1 MQYIMIIEDDP
12 AIKEDKKCHQSG
24 TKKGVIRGIAGNA
37 QKTEEKKQKGA
48 VKTKKKDLILH
59 IIFKPHI

>member
-1 MQYIMIIEDDP
+1 MSSVRQ
-12 AIKEDKKCHQSG
+12 KE
-24 TKKGVIRGIAGNA
+24 GVIRRIAGNA

-48 VKTKKKDLILH
+48 VKTKKKDFILH